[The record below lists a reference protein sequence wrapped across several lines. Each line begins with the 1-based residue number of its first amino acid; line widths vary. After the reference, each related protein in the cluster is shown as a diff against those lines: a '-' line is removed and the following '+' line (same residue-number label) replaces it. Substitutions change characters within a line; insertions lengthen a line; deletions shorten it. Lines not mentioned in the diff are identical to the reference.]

1 MMIGRKMNK
10 VRKEE
15 NQVCRSIKERNRTLE
30 SGRDEIRTKT
40 IDVLLDTRKGG
51 EDELNWV
58 RKKRVGVRKVATIN
72 GEEVVKALQMVNRSR
87 LNK

>member
-1 MMIGRKMNK
+1 MMIGRKMNN

-30 SGRDEIRTKT
+30 SGRDEIRTKA
-40 IDVLLDTRKGG
+40 IDALLDTRKGG